1 VRARSLVLV
10 LIALVATFALL
21 RRRRRPEYVDVH
33 FDDGATIRLTSGREA
48 ENLLD
53 DAYAALDSVA

>member
-1 VRARSLVLV
+1 M
-10 LIALVATFALL
+10 LIAVVAMFALL

-48 ENLLD
+48 DDLLD
-53 DAYAALDSVA
+53 DAHAALDSVA

>member
-1 VRARSLVLV
+1 VRLRSLVR
-10 LIALVATFALL
+10 ALLAVATLIVLF
-21 RRRRRPEYVDVH
+21 RRRTPPEYVDVH

-48 ENLLD
+48 DDLLD

>member
-1 VRARSLVLV
+1 MRARRLVLV
-10 LIALVATFALL
+10 LLALAAIVLL
-21 RRRRRPEYVDVH
+21 RRRRTREYVDVH

-48 ENLLD
+48 EDLLE

>member
-1 VRARSLVLV
+1 VRARRLVLV
-10 LIALVATFALL
+10 LLALVAAIVLL
-21 RRRRRPEYVDVH
+21 RRRKAPEYIDVH

-48 ENLLD
+48 EDLLD

>member
-1 VRARSLVLV
+1 V

-48 ENLLD
+48 EDLLE

>member
-1 VRARSLVLV
+1 VRARRLVLV
-10 LIALVATFALL
+10 LLALAAIVLL
-21 RRRRRPEYVDVH
+21 RRRRTREYVDVH

-48 ENLLD
+48 EDLLD

>member
-1 VRARSLVLV
+1 VRARRLVLV
-10 LIALVATFALL
+10 LLALAATVLL
-21 RRRRRPEYVDVH
+21 RRRRTREYVDVH

-48 ENLLD
+48 EDLLD

>member
-1 VRARSLVLV
+1 V
-10 LIALVATFALL
+10 LIALVATFALF

-48 ENLLD
+48 EDLLD